1 MLQKNIERER
11 RKQRPTWSGYAPK
24 KTPTKKEKMKK
35 IDRKHKGKRDY

>member
-24 KTPTKKEKMKK
+24 QTPTKKEKMRK
-35 IDRKHKGKRDY
+35 IEKKHKGRED